1 MGHHVAVGV
10 THVTVVEEG
19 GGLVDGAKGTVW
31 VVHLEFGIA
40 DMGSENLEDPSSVG
54 GDFEDFVFDGR
65 EAVVGA
71 PRNAESLDAAFE
83 GGEEVGRFV
92 AEGVG
97 VAGIVAGEDLQEQ
110 G

>member
-1 MGHHVAVGV
+1 MAVGV

-19 GGLVDGAKGTVW
+19 GGLVDGAKGPVW
-31 VVHLEFGIA
+31 VVHCEFGFAYI
-40 DMGSENLEDPSSVG
+40 GSQNLEDPSGVG
-54 GDFEDFVFDGR
+54 GDMEDFVFDVC

-71 PRNAESLDAAFE
+71 PGNAESLDAALE